1 MKLDIYTK
9 NDLNN
14 IRGLINNGEYIKSE
28 DLTLKTLR
36 RLRSVKSL
44 DKAWFYIRTLYVYIN
59 ESKYTKALK
68 HIEDMFKL
76 YS

>member
-59 ESKYTKALK
+59 ESKYIKALK